1 MMATKASFSP
11 DEWKVLMGSPMLAGM
26 AVSLA
31 EPSGIWGMMKEG
43 MASGS
48 ALLDAKRDAGAS
60 ELAKALVADMET
72 SDGRSVARDGL
83 KSELTGKSLAE
94 IKQQVMTSLT
104 RVGQILDN
112 KAPDDAAAFKTWLE
126 HIAEKVAE
134 ASTEGGFLGF
144 GGVKVTDAERASI
157 EEVGRAL
164 RMH

>member
-1 MMATKASFSP
+1 MATKATFSS
-11 DEWKVLMGSPMLAGM
+11 DEWKMIMGSPMLAGM

-48 ALLDAKRDAGAS
+48 ALLNAKRDAGAN

-104 RVGQILDN
+104 RVGQILDT
-112 KAPDDAAAFKTWLE
+112 KAPEDATAFKAWLK
-126 HIAEKVAE
+126 HIAETVAE
-134 ASTEGGFLGF
+134 ASSEGGFLGF
-144 GGVKVTDAERASI
+144 GGVQVTDAEKASI
-157 EEVGRAL
+157 VEVAQAL
-164 RMH
+164 QVH

>member
-1 MMATKASFSP
+1 MANKANFTP
-11 DEWKVLMGSPMLAGM
+11 DEWKTIIGSPMLVGM

-72 SDGRSVARDGL
+72 SDGRSVARDGV
-83 KSELTGKSLAE
+83 KSELTGKSIAE
-94 IKQQVMTSLT
+94 IKQQVMASLT
-104 RVGQILDN
+104 RVGQILDS
-112 KAPDDAAAFKTWLE
+112 KAPDDAAAFKSWLK

-134 ASTEGGFLGF
+134 ASSEGGFLGF
-144 GGVKVTDAERASI
+144 GGVKVTGAERASI

-164 RMH
+164 QMH

>member
-1 MMATKASFSP
+1 VGGAANWTKSKKQEEKMATKATFSS
-11 DEWKVLMGSPMLAGM
+11 DEWKMIMGSPMLAGM

-48 ALLDAKRDAGAS
+48 ALLNAKRDAGAN

-104 RVGQILDN
+104 RVGQILDT
-112 KAPDDAAAFKTWLE
+112 KAPEDATAFKAWLK
-126 HIAEKVAE
+126 HI
-134 ASTEGGFLGF
+134 T
-144 GGVKVTDAERASI
+144 
-157 EEVGRAL
+157 
-164 RMH
+164 